1 MLIKSALGT
10 PNRIEKTDYNAN
22 KLPAGTHSCW
32 GWGTQGPA
40 GFQTYK
46 GVKIPQG
53 NPTKTA
59 SKHWMQYNE
68 FIIYDVAQA
77 QIDYL
82 IRFKKN

>member
-40 GFQTYK
+40 GF
-46 GVKIPQG
+46 
-53 NPTKTA
+53 
-59 SKHWMQYNE
+59 
-68 FIIYDVAQA
+68 
-77 QIDYL
+77 
-82 IRFKKN
+82 